1 MASQRKT
8 AIQREIVGR
17 VYERSILDQSLN
29 SPNAEL
35 IAVYG
40 RRRVGK
46 TYLVR
51 EHYHASLCFEASG
64 LHNEP
69 LARQLANFA
78 MQIRHWF
85 PDFPLAT
92 FPNSWLEA
100 FDLLR
105 SIIERLPKRKQKR
118 VLFLDEFPWFAT
130 PKSGFL
136 AAFENFW
143 NIFASRR
150 NDIVVVL
157 CGSAAAWM
165 IRQVV
170 QSRGGLHNRVTRR
183 IQLYPF
189 QLNETQTYLK
199 RRKVHLEPMQIAT
212 LYMALGGVPHYLNL
226 VEPGRS
232 AAQILEQVCLR
243 EAAPLQGEYE
253 QLFGSLFTNHTLH
266 EAIMMALARSQSGL
280 VRNELLQNANLESG
294 GSATQALNE
303 LIASG
308 FVMEQLPFD
317 RKERDRIFRIADE
330 FSYFYWSWMA
340 NNRVDQTWASLASNR
355 RFMSWCGYA
364 FESLCLK
371 HIRPIKR
378 KLGIE
383 AVETRAF
390 GWRYQPQA
398 SDEQGAQIDL
408 VLQRADY
415 CTHLCEMKFSFE
427 PYKITKAYSKE
438 LMQKE
443 AVYRARTNTR
453 HTLFLTMITASGLAQ
468 NTYSPLIPC
477 QVGLEDLMV

>member
-1 MASQRKT
+1 MVR
-8 AIQREIVGR
+8 QREIIGR
-17 VYERSILDQSLN
+17 VHERSVLDQALN
-29 SPNAEL
+29 SPQAEL

-46 TYLVR
+46 TYLIR
-51 EHYHASLCFEASG
+51 EHYQGSLCFEASG
-64 LHNEP
+64 LHQEP
-69 LARQLANFA
+69 LARQLANFG
-78 MQIRHWF
+78 MQIRQWF
-85 PDFPLAT
+85 PDFPVAT
-92 FPNSWLEA
+92 IPTSWLEA

-105 SIIERLPKRKQKR
+105 AILEKLPKRKRKQ

-143 NIFASRR
+143 NVFASRR
-150 NDIVVVL
+150 TDLVVVL

-165 IRQVV
+165 IRHVI

-183 IQLYPF
+183 IQLFPF
-189 QLNETQTYLK
+189 QLHETQAYLK
-199 RRKVHLEPMQIAT
+199 RLRVHLEPIQVAT

-232 AAQILEQVCLR
+232 AAQIIEQVCLR
-243 EAAPLQGEYE
+243 EGALLHGEYE
-253 QLFGSLFTNHTLH
+253 QLYGALFTNHTLH
-266 EAIMMALARSQSGL
+266 EAIMLALARSQSGL
-280 VRNELLQNANLESG
+280 VRNELLHKAKLESG
-294 GSATQALNE
+294 GSVTQALDE

-317 RKERDRIFRIADE
+317 RKERDRIYRIADE
-330 FSYFYWSWMA
+330 FSYFYWNWMA
-340 NNRVDQTWASLASNR
+340 KHQSGQTWASLASSR

-390 GWRYQPQA
+390 AWRYQPQTP
-398 SDEQGAQIDL
+398 DGQGAQIDL

-415 CTHLCEMKFSFE
+415 TTHLCEMKFSFE

-438 LMQKE
+438 LLQKE
-443 AVYRARTNTR
+443 SVYRARTNTR

-468 NTYSPLIPC
+468 NTYSPLVPC
-477 QVGLEDLMV
+477 QVELEDLMK

>member
-1 MASQRKT
+1 MTRDH
-8 AIQREIVGR
+8 EIIGR
-17 VYERSILDQSLN
+17 VDERSVLDQALKS
-29 SPNAEL
+29 SNAEL

-46 TYLVR
+46 TFLVR
-51 EHYHASLCFEASG
+51 EHYRDCLRFEASG

-69 LARQLANFA
+69 LSRQLANFG

-85 PDFPLAT
+85 PDIPLVT
-92 FPNSWLEA
+92 FPTSWLEA

-105 SIIERLPKRKQKR
+105 SILEKQPRQKQKL

-143 NIFASRR
+143 NVFASRR
-150 NDIVVVL
+150 DDIVVVL

-165 IRQVV
+165 IRQVI

-189 QLNETQTYLK
+189 QLHETNAYLK
-199 RRKVHLEPMQIAT
+199 WRHVHLEPMQIAL

-243 EAAPLQGEYE
+243 ESAPMQGEYE
-253 QLFGSLFTNHTLH
+253 QLYGALFTNHTLH
-266 EAIMMALARSQSGL
+266 EAIMMALVHSRSGL
-280 VRNELLQNANLESG
+280 VRNELLQKAKLESG
-294 GSATQALNE
+294 GSVSQALNE

-308 FVMEQLPFD
+308 FVSEQLPFD
-317 RKERDRIFRIADE
+317 RKERDRIYRIADE
-330 FSYFYWSWMA
+330 FSYFYWNWMA
-340 NNRVDQTWASLASNR
+340 KKRFDQTWASLASSR
-355 RFMSWCGYA
+355 RFMPWCGYA

-383 AVETRAF
+383 AVETRTFA
-390 GWRYQPQA
+390 WRYQPQ
-398 SDEQGAQIDL
+398 SKDEQGAQINL
-408 VLQRADY
+408 ALQRADY

-427 PYKITKAYSKE
+427 PFVITKAYSKE
-438 LMQKE
+438 LLQKE
-443 AVYRARTNTR
+443 AVYRARTGTR
-453 HTLFLTMITASGLAQ
+453 NTLFLTMVTASGLAK
-468 NTYSPLIPC
+468 NSYSQTLIPC
-477 QVGLEDLMV
+477 QVELVDLMQ